1 MLRPSVRC
9 RISLGTHRSD
19 TTNPV
24 GPRTAG
30 SPFCLPILQALG
42 QEFCASED
50 NLINAL
56 MEGRTSWPGLFL
68 TLMSKR
74 KLNGLNNFPME
85 STCFFQ
91 DRPITAGGL
100 PDLVGCTSETHVGIL
115 WPVIN
120 GLVYF
125 SLCEHLVLRLAKPS
139 KGIAEAVPRIFRSNI
154 LGRKNE
160 EHEMEN
166 IIVFKFKFIQTFI
179 QYTIYFTTHD
189 LALVGWWT
197 AFWKKIHW
205 RMEVWWRACAD
216 SCTFSGQNSG
226 ARIAPLATYLGQLQG
241 SLTRYHKISID
252 IIYYWVIFSVAIMHW
267 CYVKLLLTVNHFVDD
282 FPLHSLFISVNL
294 IVGFDSF
301 LSRSTAE
308 TPRTWR
314 RSIQMSF
321 RQGRKFYLLGT
332 IASSSHVIISP
343 SENHHQFFRM

>member
-1 MLRPSVRC
+1 
-9 RISLGTHRSD
+9 
-19 TTNPV
+19 
-24 GPRTAG
+24 
-30 SPFCLPILQALG
+30 
-42 QEFCASED
+42 
-50 NLINAL
+50 
-56 MEGRTSWPGLFL
+56 MEGRNSWPGLFL

-120 GLVYF
+120 GLVSF

-189 LALVGWWT
+189 LALVGW
-197 AFWKKIHW
+197 
-205 RMEVWWRACAD
+205 
-216 SCTFSGQNSG
+216 
-226 ARIAPLATYLGQLQG
+226 
-241 SLTRYHKISID
+241 
-252 IIYYWVIFSVAIMHW
+252 
-267 CYVKLLLTVNHFVDD
+267 
-282 FPLHSLFISVNL
+282 
-294 IVGFDSF
+294 
-301 LSRSTAE
+301 
-308 TPRTWR
+308 
-314 RSIQMSF
+314 
-321 RQGRKFYLLGT
+321 
-332 IASSSHVIISP
+332 
-343 SENHHQFFRM
+343 

>member
-1 MLRPSVRC
+1 MNTLCWGLPSHPKA
-9 RISLGTHRSD
+9 S
-19 TTNPV
+19 
-24 GPRTAG
+24 PRR
-30 SPFCLPILQALG
+30 F
-42 QEFCASED
+42 QEFLEATFWGEKW
-50 NLINAL
+50 
-56 MEGRTSWPGLFL
+56 GTW
-68 TLMSKR
+68 
-74 KLNGLNNFPME
+74 NGKYN
-85 STCFFQ
+85 S
-91 DRPITAGGL
+91 
-100 PDLVGCTSETHVGIL
+100 
-115 WPVIN
+115 
-120 GLVYF
+120 
-125 SLCEHLVLRLAKPS
+125 
-139 KGIAEAVPRIFRSNI
+139 
-154 LGRKNE
+154 
-160 EHEMEN
+160 
-166 IIVFKFKFIQTFI
+166 IQIQIHSTFI

-252 IIYYWVIFSVAIMHW
+252 IIYYWVNFSVAIMHW

-343 SENHHQFFRM
+343 SENHHQFCRI